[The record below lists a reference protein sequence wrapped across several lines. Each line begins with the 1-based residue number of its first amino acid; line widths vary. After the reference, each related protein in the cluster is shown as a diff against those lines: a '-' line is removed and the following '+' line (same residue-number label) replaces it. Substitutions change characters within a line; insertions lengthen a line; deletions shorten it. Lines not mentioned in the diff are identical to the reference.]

1 MADQKKLSGIL
12 TQAQVDAERVYAAA
26 SSVDPYQAELIKKN
40 AQGNIMSPGVLQSL
54 SALGVDAK
62 SGVASSITNID
73 AATREQR
80 LADQKAVALKR
91 ETEAFKNTNRG
102 QLWQGVK
109 SAIRGATTILG
120 STFNFLNAEYR
131 QGVSGLTQA
140 AQNFG
145 ISASSKGLAVQPA
158 PVSGKELPGTAQ
170 QTVAGQVILKSIA
183 DAKKGKFPDIQLGE
197 GFFPSEETGLGHAA
211 RQASLSAAKI
221 AIRNSDGKVIG
232 YRPRTILGD
241 TYSNLFTLG
250 NPEGVAGQNIALI
263 ADITGSFIFD
273 PGLSRAKDIKA
284 LRKLAEQQQ
293 AAGAMKAAAETMDRL
308 ANIQKVEDETI
319 ASANAIRKQSDEVKK
334 FDTDTL
340 AKRAADARAAAS
352 GQAEDTIKS
361 SVSVRVAQAR
371 LDEIAAQK
379 AQLIEKATSAT
390 EARKALEEAMMAPK
404 IVDRTQNAIIK
415 QTKQLDQIKSEI
427 SDAVAAGRVPMYTA
441 DELDNLQASI
451 KALEEKLSTAKGL
464 VPENPVTQDA
474 LLAAKEL
481 EKKSRAFVK
490 EATDAEKFS
499 IKQVAQRSGT
509 QRAMESLNERALRAA
524 SKAKKAE
531 RTLSEKLNDAKLSL
545 QDKRKAWEIDVQRLA
560 NVNQTLERPELA
572 YQSIADFLT
581 NGHGTVAVDKLIEMT
596 DWKAIWRKAN
606 GKITHNVAKALADAR
621 TQDDVVDAIAPYLLK
636 GDIQGGI
643 LKPGILSR
651 AGVKATERTK
661 FAMPAVRTLQG
672 VGARVQTRI
681 AEHGKVAALF
691 EGFAAGAKA
700 PITIAKPLVKRGYQT
715 KVKSGSIVNV
725 HDREEL
731 LRATEDFGVAAK
743 LDKTVLNDIIDEI
756 ADAATHSVAG
766 YAASIKLMKAVFAQ
780 YAENIP
786 SHMQDAFKKYTT
798 SFESSAEQMSS
809 YWAKQHIA
817 GAELKY
823 LQLNG
828 ESIILPGP
836 HMSSELL
843 NSTVYFPPVTELLR
857 LTNKLSKY
865 KTLAKGE
872 EIADAAI
879 GNFWKKIQLV
889 RPAYIIRNIAE
900 EQIRVAATG
909 HISFFN
915 NPGMA
920 LAMWLGREDG
930 ATWRKVLNQFDNYRH
945 TVFDKSFS
953 TGDDALDILDET
965 LAHQAKNSYVDMMN
979 SAKGGA
985 FDERDYKV
993 LQFKNVGAVAY
1004 GSPRFFDGIANQ
1016 LRMLNSDMFARVVAG
1031 FDTPQIK
1038 AAMAKG
1044 QFRQDAVVDYFLH
1057 GAGRSELDAFAEA
1070 TPDKFKAFI
1079 KTPDGLKNY
1088 LYTGKS
1094 PKGEDISLLARITET
1109 TGGNKSLMELVARGS
1124 TSVGSMKFNI
1134 PRATDGAINSVS
1146 NSKQMRAGK
1155 KALLESQAK
1164 FARDLKD
1171 TFNNA
1176 GRWDNVIVNVP
1187 SKNLAYVESKADKY
1201 TFVEWFFDKA
1211 TELEKNSTFGPEYRQ
1226 AYWDAINRVAKA
1238 LDSNAKSQLLKVA
1251 GNSLNPL
1258 QRAGRTAEQ
1267 AATQVL
1273 GKDSIIKMLNS
1284 QRIKGF
1290 TAEGYAT
1297 RLDSL
1302 VDYTSG
1308 SGSYSLV
1315 NSILRGEIKASA
1327 KEMTKA
1333 NKITDDLDALISR
1346 APKLDKSIITY
1357 RGVFGEGAVEKLL
1370 NLKVG
1375 DTFVDNTFVS
1385 TDLNPSVAERFAR
1398 GSGWYANPKNGPM
1411 RGVLI
1416 EIENPA
1422 GTKGIFPLGFRTEVN
1437 SGLLPNASSESEWL
1451 LPRNTTFHVTEVKGN
1466 RIKVT
1471 LNPNLGGTVGSKHP
1485 VWNAFRAAD
1494 GNGPLSIEDAHA
1506 YADTYARNHVKG
1518 LFYDAHE
1525 KRLIF
1530 HQLRLIAPFAAAWE
1544 NTIHKWAELGTEN
1557 VVNVYKGVKALEWTQ
1572 KPESSAIYQMTD
1584 AADYYDPNQGFFFTN
1599 PDSGQRQF
1607 FVPFAGTVMAQLAK
1621 TATGANYNGAPIA
1634 FSANPMSFN
1643 FAFGAGTMLP
1653 GIGPGVT
1660 LPLSALGTFNN
1671 NLIDNMPM
1679 GIQKWLFPFGR
1690 ADFSG
1695 GLQTAILPGNWNKII
1710 GGVTGMEQ
1718 TYASNFKPVMNYL
1731 ASGGNYN
1738 LDNPDDQ
1745 ARLIQQTDTFS
1756 RWESIMRGVIGLV
1769 SPMSLLQQGLAKDKD
1784 GDTTLQTALYN
1795 DFQTIYQNND
1805 GDYNKTWYDWLN
1817 LYGPSQAFALI
1828 QASAGNGPSNW
1839 DSYNFVVSNPDVAS
1853 KYKDVWGYVMPGGGL
1868 STEMYQWNLIHDTKK
1883 KLSAQQ
1889 ILEKVNNQRYYAT
1902 RDALMTRVDSGEL
1915 DKSQYSL
1922 ALQTLKDSMG
1932 GGPVVEFDPNKRGRI
1947 IKQLETLTQDERFV
1961 DLPSVVALR
1970 DYMALRQSALDN
1982 LGKTKFTGA
1991 KSEEGQRDWLA
2002 AQAEWVIEANPDFQ
2016 KMFYAFFANELE
2028 GK

>member
-1 MADQKKLSGIL
+1 MADQKKLSGVL
-12 TQAQVDAERVYAAA
+12 TQAQLDAERLYATA
-26 SSVDPYQAELIKKN
+26 SSIDPYQAELIKKN

-54 SALGVDAK
+54 SALGVNAK
-62 SGVASSITNID
+62 SGVASSIANID

-80 LADQKAVALKR
+80 LADQKAVAMKR
-91 ETEAFKNTNRG
+91 ETEDFKNSTRG

-109 SAIRGATTILG
+109 GLVRGATSVLG
-120 STFNFLNAEYR
+120 TTFNWMNAEYR
-131 QGVSGLTQA
+131 QGVQGLQQS

-145 ISASSKGLAVQPA
+145 ISASAKGLGVESA
-158 PVSGKELPGTAQ
+158 PVSGKEIPGAFQ
-170 QTVAGQVILKSIA
+170 QTVAGQVILKSIS
-183 DAKKGKFPDIQLGE
+183 DAKKGKFPDIQVGE
-197 GFFPSEETGLGHAA
+197 GFFPSEEVGLGHKA

-221 AIRNSDGKVIG
+221 AIRNSDGKIVG
-232 YRPRTILGD
+232 YRPRTVLGD
-241 TYSNLFTLG
+241 AYSNLFTLG
-250 NPEGVAGQNIALI
+250 DPESRAGANIALT
-263 ADITGSFIFD
+263 ADIIGSFLFD

-284 LRKLAEQQQ
+284 LRKQAQQEQT
-293 AAGAMKAAAETMDRL
+293 AGAMSAAAKTMDRL
-308 ANIQKVEDETI
+308 AKIEEVENQTI
-319 ASANAIRKQSDEVKK
+319 ESAKAIRKQADALKK

-340 AKRAADARAAAS
+340 AKRSADARAAAS

-371 LDEIAAQK
+371 LDEIASQK
-379 AQLIEKATSAT
+379 QQLIEKANAAT
-390 EARKALEEAMMAPK
+390 DARKALDEALKAPK

-415 QTKQLDQIKSEI
+415 QTKQLDQVKAEI
-427 SDAVAAGRVPMYTA
+427 SDAVAMGRVPMYTA
-441 DELDNLQASI
+441 DDLANLQSSI

-481 EKKSRAFVK
+481 EKKSKAFVK
-490 EATDAEKFS
+490 EANEAEKFS
-499 IKQVAQRSGT
+499 IKQVAERSRT
-509 QRAMESLNERALRAA
+509 QKLMETLNERALKGAA
-524 SKAKKAE
+524 KARKSE
-531 RTLSEKLNDAKLSL
+531 RSLAEKLDDATLSL

-560 NVNQTLERPELA
+560 NINQTLERPELA
-572 YQSIADFLT
+572 YRAIADFLT

-596 DWKAIWRKAN
+596 DWKKIWRGAN
-606 GKITHNVAKALADAR
+606 GKITHDVAKALADAK

-643 LKPGILSR
+643 LKPGLLAR

-661 FAMPAVRTLQG
+661 FIPPMARALKG
-672 VGARVQTRI
+672 VGARVQSRI
-681 AEHGKVAALF
+681 NEHGRVAALF

-700 PITIAKPLVKRGYQT
+700 PITIAKPALKRGYQT

-731 LRATEDFGVAAK
+731 LRSTEDFGAAAK
-743 LDKTVLNDIIDEI
+743 LDRKVLDEIIDEI
-756 ADAATHSVAG
+756 ADAATHSTAG
-766 YAASIKLMKAVFAQ
+766 YAASVKLMKAVFAQ
-780 YAENIP
+780 YSENIP
-786 SHMQDAFKKYTT
+786 PHMQDAFKKYTT
-798 SFESSAEQMSS
+798 AFESSAEQMSS
-809 YWAKQHIA
+809 YWAKRHIA

-879 GNFWKKIQLV
+879 NNFWKKIQLV

-930 ATWRKVLNQFDNYRH
+930 KTWRKVLNQFDNYRH
-945 TVFDKSFS
+945 TIFDESFS

-965 LAHQAKNSYVDMMN
+965 LGHQAKNSYVDMMN

-1016 LRMLNSDMFARVVAG
+1016 LRMLNSDAFARVVAG
-1031 FDTPQIK
+1031 FDTPEIK

-1057 GAGRSELDAFAEA
+1057 GPGRSELNSFAEA

-1079 KTPDGLKNY
+1079 KTPEGLKAY
-1088 LYTGKS
+1088 LYNGKS

-1109 TGGNKSLMELVARGS
+1109 TGGNKSLMELVAKGT

-1134 PRATDGAINSVS
+1134 PRAADGAVNSVA

-1155 KALLESQAK
+1155 KALLESQAQ
-1164 FARDLKD
+1164 FAKDLKN
-1171 TFNNA
+1171 TFDSA

-1187 SKNLAYVESKADKY
+1187 SKNLTYVESKSDKY
-1201 TFVEWFFDKA
+1201 TFVDWFFDKA

-1238 LDSNAKSQLLKVA
+1238 LDSSAKAQLLKTA
-1251 GNSLNPL
+1251 EGSLNPL
-1258 QRAGRTAEQ
+1258 QKAG
-1267 AATQVL
+1267 
-1273 GKDSIIKMLNS
+1273 INI
-1284 QRIKGF
+1284 
-1290 TAEGYAT
+1290 
-1297 RLDSL
+1297 
-1302 VDYTSG
+1302 
-1308 SGSYSLV
+1308 
-1315 NSILRGEIKASA
+1315 GE
-1327 KEMTKA
+1327 
-1333 NKITDDLDALISR
+1333 
-1346 APKLDKSIITY
+1346 
-1357 RGVFGEGAVEKLL
+1357 
-1370 NLKVG
+1370 
-1375 DTFVDNTFVS
+1375 
-1385 TDLNPSVAERFAR
+1385 
-1398 GSGWYANPKNGPM
+1398 
-1411 RGVLI
+1411 
-1416 EIENPA
+1416 
-1422 GTKGIFPLGFRTEVN
+1422 
-1437 SGLLPNASSESEWL
+1437 
-1451 LPRNTTFHVTEVKGN
+1451 
-1466 RIKVT
+1466 
-1471 LNPNLGGTVGSKHP
+1471 KHP

-1494 GNGPLSIEDAHA
+1494 GNGPLSLEDAHA

-1518 LFYDAHE
+1518 LFYNAHE

-1544 NTIHKWAELGTEN
+1544 NTISKWAELGTEN
-1557 VVNVYKGVKALEWTQ
+1557 VTNVYKAVKALEWTQ
-1572 KPESSAIYQMTD
+1572 KPESSSIYLMTD
-1584 AADYYDPNQGFFFTN
+1584 AEDYYDPNQGFFFTN

-1607 FVPFAGTVMAQLAK
+1607 FVPFAGTVMASLAK
-1621 TATGANYNGAPIA
+1621 GVTGANYNGAPIA

-1643 FAFGAGTMLP
+1643 FAFGAGTVLP

-1731 ASGGNYN
+1731 ASGGGYN

-1745 ARLIQQTDTFS
+1745 ARLVQQTDTFS
-1756 RWESIMRGVIGLV
+1756 RWESIMRGVVGLV
-1769 SPMSLLQQGLAKDKD
+1769 SPMALLQNGLAKDKD
-1784 GDTTLQTALYN
+1784 GDTTLQTAIYE
-1795 DFQTIYQNND
+1795 DFQTIYQEND
-1805 GDYNKTWYDWLN
+1805 GDWNKSWYDFLN

-1828 QASAGNGPSNW
+1828 TASAGNGPSNW

-1868 STEMYQWNLIHDTKK
+1868 STEMYQWNVIHDTKK
-1883 KLSAQQ
+1883 KLTPQQ
-1889 ILEKVNNQRYYAT
+1889 ILDKVNNQRYYAT

-1922 ALQTLKDSMG
+1922 ALQTLKDAMG
-1932 GGPVVEFDPNKRGRI
+1932 GGPVTEFDPNKRGRI
-1947 IKQLETLTQDERFV
+1947 IKQLETLTQDERFI

>member
-91 ETEAFKNTNRG
+91 ETEVFKNTNRG
-102 QLWQGVK
+102 QLWRGVK

-131 QGVSGLTQA
+131 QGVSGLSQA

-250 NPEGVAGQNIALI
+250 NPEGAAGQNIALI

-379 AQLIEKATSAT
+379 AQLIEKATAAT

-606 GKITHNVAKALADAR
+606 GKITHDVAKALADAR

-766 YAASIKLMKAVFAQ
+766 YAASVKLMKAVFAQ

-1088 LYTGKS
+1088 LYIGKS

-1146 NSKQMRAGK
+1146 NSKQMRTGK

-1238 LDSNAKSQLLKVA
+1238 LDSNAKSQLLKTA
-1251 GNSLNPL
+1251 ENSLNPL
-1258 QRAGRTAEQ
+1258 QRAG
-1267 AATQVL
+1267 
-1273 GKDSIIKMLNS
+1273 INI
-1284 QRIKGF
+1284 
-1290 TAEGYAT
+1290 
-1297 RLDSL
+1297 
-1302 VDYTSG
+1302 
-1308 SGSYSLV
+1308 
-1315 NSILRGEIKASA
+1315 GE
-1327 KEMTKA
+1327 
-1333 NKITDDLDALISR
+1333 
-1346 APKLDKSIITY
+1346 
-1357 RGVFGEGAVEKLL
+1357 
-1370 NLKVG
+1370 
-1375 DTFVDNTFVS
+1375 
-1385 TDLNPSVAERFAR
+1385 
-1398 GSGWYANPKNGPM
+1398 
-1411 RGVLI
+1411 
-1416 EIENPA
+1416 
-1422 GTKGIFPLGFRTEVN
+1422 
-1437 SGLLPNASSESEWL
+1437 
-1451 LPRNTTFHVTEVKGN
+1451 
-1466 RIKVT
+1466 
-1471 LNPNLGGTVGSKHP
+1471 KHP

-1745 ARLIQQTDTFS
+1745 ARLVQQTDTFS